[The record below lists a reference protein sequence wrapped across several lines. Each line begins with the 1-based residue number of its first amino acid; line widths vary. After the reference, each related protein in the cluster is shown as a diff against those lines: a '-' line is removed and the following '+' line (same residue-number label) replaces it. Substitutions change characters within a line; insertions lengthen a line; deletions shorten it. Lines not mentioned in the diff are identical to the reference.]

1 MKKFLEEFK
10 AFALKGNMMDMAIG
24 VLIGGAFSTLV
35 TSLTDNIINPI
46 IGILFQ
52 TDFSDVVLHLPF
64 DINLGIGAFISA
76 VINFIIL
83 AFVLFCMLKAMNKL
97 MDLGKHEEEKPAEPE
112 APKAPTQEELLT
124 EILAVLKDLQAA
136 NGK

>member
-83 AFVLFCMLKAMNKL
+83 AFVLFWDAVRPRAAYMPPLQSGRKS
-97 MDLGKHEEEKPAEPE
+97 
-112 APKAPTQEELLT
+112 TQLNFIKFSHCKTKQIRFLR
-124 EILAVLKDLQAA
+124 
-136 NGK
+136 